1 MLPKEKGLTQPSL
14 NFPPLFTAHYYHTA
28 ATFSIYIS
36 EAKHFFTE
44 SVHLLPHSKH
54 SCNLPSMHIFS
65 CPKNWKPDWQSGDRE
80 TMSFHITQV
89 GFPHGYTRAERVHFY
104 FFILFFFGILKA
116 KIFKCIFS
124 PVQNHKMSIL
134 AAYIYSEHSNLNAR
148 LTETLTAPK
157 PKLNIF

>member
-1 MLPKEKGLTQPSL
+1 MFPKEKGLTQPSL

-44 SVHLLPHSKH
+44 SVHLLPHGKH
-54 SCNLPSMHIFS
+54 WCNLPSMHIFS
-65 CPKNWKPDWQSGDRE
+65 CPKNLKPDWQSGDRE

-104 FFILFFFGILKA
+104 FLFYFFCILKA
-116 KIFKCIFS
+116 KIFKCIFFS
-124 PVQNHKMSIL
+124 CSESQNEHFGCLHIL
-134 AAYIYSEHSNLNAR
+134 RAL
-148 LTETLTAPK
+148 K
-157 PKLNIF
+157 PECKVDWDSHCP